1 MGTAALTARFAL
13 PHRARRAGAAAC
25 GLAFDEPGGPI
36 VAVCGLVGGSG
47 ASTLAFCLA
56 RQAARESRTPV
67 LLTEPDARRAGLT
80 VLAGRSTPLCLS
92 GLAERVAEG
101 RAPAEPFVEID
112 HGLRLVASAPRRG
125 TDAAPEHVSALICE
139 AKAAHG
145 LVVVD
150 CGTSWITAIPVL
162 DAATHILWTVTAS
175 TAAVARA
182 RLLLASDALPAP
194 GRARELLVVLASD
207 RRSTASVR
215 ALRRLAAQRCER
227 LVLAPC
233 SNAVV
238 NGDLAH
244 PADSLGRTLT
254 GIAAILRSDR

>member
-1 MGTAALTARFAL
+1 MGTAAITARLAL
-13 PHRARRAGAAAC
+13 THRARRAGSAAC

-56 RQAARESRTPV
+56 RQAARESQAPV
-67 LLTEPDARRAGLT
+67 LLTEPDARRAGLA
-80 VLAGRSTPLCLS
+80 VLADRSTPLCLS
-92 GLAERVAEG
+92 RLAQRVAEG
-101 RAPAEPFVEID
+101 RAPAEPFVEIE

-125 TDAAPEHVSALICE
+125 ADAEPGHVSALIRE
-139 AKAAHG
+139 ARAAHG

-150 CGTSWITAIPVL
+150 CGTSWITARSVL

-175 TAAVARA
+175 RDAVARA
-182 RLLLASDALPAP
+182 RLLLASDALPPP
-194 GRARELLVVLASD
+194 GRARELLVALASD
-207 RRSTASVR
+207 RRPTASVR

-233 SNAVV
+233 SDAVAR
-238 NGDLAH
+238 GDLAH
-244 PADSLGRTLT
+244 SADSLGRTLT